1 MVYPEVLKHFLQR
14 KEGRIILNGKSR
26 FSPKGPF
33 WIDLSYF
40 WFIRV
45 KWLNSHCRLFE
56 EDVFLFS
63 VDFNLIVSF
72 TELHNSFQCKISF
85 NADLINQVK
94 EVIFNQKFRRV
105 SDPSIP
111 ISINPLNLF
120 SSQMHLGWTSPFTLF
135 KIFRINKWVW

>member
-1 MVYPEVLKHFLQR
+1 MAYTHIVDSLKKMF
-14 KEGRIILNGKSR
+14 
-26 FSPKGPF
+26 
-33 WIDLSYF
+33 
-40 WFIRV
+40 
-45 KWLNSHCRLFE
+45 
-56 EDVFLFS
+56 FLFS
-63 VDFNLIVSF
+63 VDFNLTVSF

-120 SSQMHLGWTSPFTLF
+120 SSQMPLG
-135 KIFRINKWVW
+135 